1 MRKIS
6 KNEVFD
12 KNHNLISLTIQ
23 IDNGKEKSEK
33 QVVLN
38 DLRHLIRLKSRETV
52 GHFPANTRGTFHQ
65 YIEVLWVVVLA
76 QFSERS
82 LQTHEDPGSNPAFG
96 NFYKEHLLTYC

>member
-1 MRKIS
+1 MC
-6 KNEVFD
+6 
-12 KNHNLISLTIQ
+12 Q
-23 IDNGKEKSEK
+23 GK
-33 QVVLN
+33 QQQCGVCVTFIAW
-38 DLRHLIRLKSRETV
+38 HLIRLKSRETV

-82 LQTHEDPGSNPAFG
+82 LQTHEDPGSNPTFG

>member
-1 MRKIS
+1 MC
-6 KNEVFD
+6 
-12 KNHNLISLTIQ
+12 Q
-23 IDNGKEKSEK
+23 GK
-33 QVVLN
+33 QQQCGVCVTFIAW
-38 DLRHLIRLKSRETV
+38 HLIRLKSRETV

-82 LQTHEDPGSNPAFG
+82 LQTHEDPGSNPVFG